1 MKKEMMSI
9 LCCPTCKSSLQLHIE
24 EEEDDDVISGM
35 LECVKCNKKYPITDG
50 IPDFVDEV
58 NLK

>member
-1 MKKEMMSI
+1 MMDI

-24 EEEDDDVISGM
+24 KEEDDDVVSGM